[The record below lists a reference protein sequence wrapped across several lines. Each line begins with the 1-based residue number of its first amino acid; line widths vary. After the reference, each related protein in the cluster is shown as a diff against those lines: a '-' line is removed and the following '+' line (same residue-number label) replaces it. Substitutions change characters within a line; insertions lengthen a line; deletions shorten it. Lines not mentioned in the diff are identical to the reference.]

1 MTTMTD
7 PATRPSEVRVHPL
20 RWLGQRDRGFA
31 ALRRATRA
39 AIIMPAMFALGDKV
53 IGNPQVATFAAFG
66 SFAMLLLV
74 DFGGSMA
81 ERLQAEAALAVTG
94 GVFVCL
100 ATLASQTVWLA
111 AVAMAV
117 AGFGVIFAGVVSSVL
132 AGATTA
138 LLLAFILPVSLA
150 APASAVPD
158 RLAGWGMA
166 AGVALVATALLWPAP
181 VRDRLRD
188 AAAAACRALAARL
201 RAGVA
206 YHLSRMAGQFA
217 PDRDHA
223 AAQADQAVEAL
234 RSAFLATPYRPTG
247 LSTPARTTV
256 RLVDEL
262 IWLNS
267 IVIQP
272 GLHRGGVHRA
282 ALVVREAA
290 AAVLGRA
297 ADLLETRGG
306 SSDELGAALTE
317 LAAAHAKMQEGV
329 TAGLPVWSL
338 RPASDPAVA
347 GPLVGPGPS
356 VGDPAAGGEPVSE
369 FITSLDPAFR
379 AEELSYAVSL
389 IARTAG
395 LTAAAERR
403 SWRDRWLGRQPE
415 GVPGTLSAARER
427 ITSYLEPHSVWLHNS
442 LRGAAGLGLAV
453 LAARLAGVQH
463 SFWVVLGALS
473 VLRSNA
479 LNTGQDA
486 VRAMLGTVAGFIVGA
501 ALLVGI
507 GTNTTL
513 LWFLLPLAV
522 FLAGVAPACISFA
535 GGQAAFTLT
544 VVILFSILQ
553 PTGWRVGLVR
563 IEDVAIGVG
572 VSLAVGVLFWPRGAA
587 PALRQALAQ
596 AYADGAGYLA
606 STVRSGMSSGDPGIP
621 ALPAVAGDAA
631 RAAAA
636 SRRLDD
642 AFRTY
647 LAERGAKRLP
657 LADVAGL
664 VTGVAGLRL
673 EADAVLDLWRADDGR
688 AGGDVAAARQ
698 EILGIADRVTGWYDG
713 LATTL
718 ITGGELPQ
726 PLAADKAADG
736 RLIRAVR
743 RDLLD
748 NDGRATATAVRIIWT
763 GDHLDVICRQQ
774 AAIISPARD
783 AHADTRHPR
792 PRAQAGAERDPAKDE
807 HEESTENDAEQHRRA
822 DPPRLRRM
830 APGRQGPGRRGH
842 GRPLRA
848 RWGARDPGRAGPV
861 A

>member
-1 MTTMTD
+1 M
-7 PATRPSEVRVHPL
+7 PQIRLAHLRPL

-31 ALRRATRA
+31 ALRRATRT

-53 IGNPQVATFAAFG
+53 IGNPQLATFAAFG

-74 DFGGSMA
+74 DFGGPMA
-81 ERLQAEAALAVTG
+81 ERLQAQAALVVTG

-100 ATLASQTVWLA
+100 ATLASQTAWLA
-111 AVAMAV
+111 AVAMALV
-117 AGFGVIFAGVVSSVL
+117 GFGVIFAGVVSSVL

-166 AGVALVATALLWPAP
+166 GGVALVATALLWPAP
-181 VRDRLRD
+181 AHDRLRG
-188 AAAAACRALAARL
+188 AAAVACRSLAARL
-201 RAGVA
+201 HTGVA
-206 YHLSRMAGQFA
+206 YLLTGMDEQSAL
-217 PDRDHA
+217 DRDHA
-223 AAQADQAVEAL
+223 AAQAGQAVKAL
-234 RSAFLATPYRPTG
+234 RDAFLATPYRPTG

-262 IWLNS
+262 IWLNG

-272 GLHRGGVHRA
+272 RLHRDGTNRA
-282 ALVVREAA
+282 ALRVKEAA

-297 ADLLETRGG
+297 ADLLDSRGG
-306 SSDELGAALTE
+306 SSHELDAALAE

-329 TAGLPVWSL
+329 IADLPAWHL
-338 RPASDPAVA
+338 QPASDPAVA
-347 GPLVGPGPS
+347 GPPGEPEA
-356 VGDPAAGGEPVSE
+356 PASHQATGGGPVSE

-389 IARTAG
+389 IARNVE

-403 SWRDRWLGRQPE
+403 SWRERWLGRQPE

-453 LAARLAGVQH
+453 LAARLTGVQH

-486 VRAMLGTVAGFIVGA
+486 VRAILGTVAGFIVGA
-501 ALLVGI
+501 ALLAGI

-522 FLAGVAPACISFA
+522 FLAGVAPAVISFA

-544 VVILFSILQ
+544 LVILFNIIQ

-563 IEDVAIGVG
+563 IEDIALGVG
-572 VSLAVGVLFWPRGAA
+572 VSLVVGVLFWPRGAA

-606 STVRSGMSSGDPGIP
+606 STVRFGMSRGDPSTPAPP
-621 ALPAVAGDAA
+621 ALSGDAA

-657 LADVAGL
+657 LGDVAGL

-673 EADAVLDLWRADDGR
+673 EADAVLDLWRDDDGQ
-688 AGGDVAAARQ
+688 ASGDVAAARD
-698 EILGIADRVTGWYDG
+698 EILDTAERVTGWYDG
-713 LATTL
+713 LATIM

-726 PLAADKAADG
+726 PLAHDKAADG
-736 RLIRAVR
+736 RLVRGVR
-743 RDLLD
+743 RDLLTD
-748 NDGRATATAVRIIWT
+748 DGRASATAVRMIWT
-763 GDHLDVICRQQ
+763 DDHLDAVRRLQ
-774 AAIISPARD
+774 AAIISPVPA
-783 AHADTRHPR
+783 T
-792 PRAQAGAERDPAKDE
+792 AGEPAGG
-807 HEESTENDAEQHRRA
+807 RII
-822 DPPRLRRM
+822 PPL
-830 APGRQGPGRRGH
+830 PGRFLAL
-842 GRPLRA
+842 LR
-848 RWGARDPGRAGPV
+848 
-861 A
+861 

>member
-1 MTTMTD
+1 M
-7 PATRPSEVRVHPL
+7 PELRLAHLHPL

-31 ALRRATRA
+31 ALRRATRT
-39 AIIMPAMFALGDKV
+39 AIIMPAMFALGEKV
-53 IGNPQVATFAAFG
+53 IGNPQLATFAAFG

-74 DFGGSMA
+74 DFGGPMA

-100 ATLASQTVWLA
+100 ATLASQTAWLA

-117 AGFGVIFAGVVSSVL
+117 VGFGVIFAGVVSSVL

-150 APASAVPD
+150 APVSAVPD
-158 RLAGWGMA
+158 RLAGWAMA
-166 AGVALVATALLWPAP
+166 GGVALVAIALLWPAP
-181 VRDRLRD
+181 AHDRLRNT
-188 AAAAACRALAARL
+188 AAAACRALAARL
-201 RAGVA
+201 RTGVA
-206 YHLSRMAGQFA
+206 YLLSGMDEQFSL
-217 PDRDHA
+217 DRDHA

-234 RSAFLATPYRPTG
+234 RSAFLATSYRPTG

-262 IWLNS
+262 NWLNS

-272 GLHRGGVHRA
+272 GLHRDGVNRA
-282 ALVVREAA
+282 ALRVKEAA
-290 AAVLGRA
+290 AAVLDRA
-297 ADLLETRGG
+297 ADVLDARGG
-306 SSDELGAALTE
+306 SSDELDAALTE
-317 LAAAHAKMQEGV
+317 LEAAHAKMQEGV
-329 TAGLPVWSL
+329 TADLPVRSL
-338 RPASDPAVA
+338 RRT
-347 GPLVGPGPS
+347 
-356 VGDPAAGGEPVSE
+356 GDPVVAAGGEPVSE

-389 IARTAG
+389 IARNAE

-453 LAARLAGVQH
+453 LVARLTDVQH

-486 VRAMLGTVAGFIVGA
+486 VRAIVGTVAGFIVGA

-507 GTNTTL
+507 GTNTTV
-513 LWFLLPLAV
+513 LWFLLPIAV
-522 FLAGVAPACISFA
+522 FLAGVAPAVISFA

-544 VVILFSILQ
+544 LVILFNIIQ

-563 IEDVAIGVG
+563 IEDIAIGVG
-572 VSLAVGVLFWPRGAA
+572 VSLVVGVLFWPRGAA
-587 PALRQALAQ
+587 PALRQALAE
-596 AYADGAGYLA
+596 AYADVAGYLA
-606 STVRSGMSSGDPGIP
+606 STVRFGMSRGDPSTP
-621 ALPAVAGDAA
+621 ALPAPAGDAA

-673 EADAVLDLWRADDGR
+673 EADAVLDLWQGDNGQAD
-688 AGGDVAAARQ
+688 GDAAAARQ
-698 EILGIADRVTGWYDG
+698 EILGTTERVTRWYDG

-726 PLAADKAADG
+726 PLAHDKAADG
-736 RLIRAVR
+736 RLVRAVR
-743 RDLLD
+743 HDLLGD
-748 NDGRATATAVRIIWT
+748 DGRASATAVRMIWT
-763 GDHLDVICRQQ
+763 GDYLDVARRLQ
-774 AAIISPARD
+774 AAIISPAR
-783 AHADTRHPR
+783 ATAGQTKGGRIIPPLPR
-792 PRAQAGAERDPAKDE
+792 RFLAL
-807 HEESTENDAEQHRRA
+807 
-822 DPPRLRRM
+822 LR
-830 APGRQGPGRRGH
+830 
-842 GRPLRA
+842 
-848 RWGARDPGRAGPV
+848 
-861 A
+861 

>member
-1 MTTMTD
+1 MPD
-7 PATRPSEVRVHPL
+7 TRLAHLHPL

-53 IGNPQVATFAAFG
+53 IGNPQLATFAAFG

-74 DFGGSMA
+74 DFGGPMA
-81 ERLQAEAALAVTG
+81 ERLQAQAALAVTG

-117 AGFGVIFAGVVSSVL
+117 VGFGVIFAGVVSSVL

-166 AGVALVATALLWPAP
+166 GGVALVATALLWPAP
-181 VRDRLRD
+181 ARDRLRG

-206 YHLSRMAGQFA
+206 YLLSGMDGQFA
-217 PDRDHA
+217 RDRDHA
-223 AAQADQAVEAL
+223 AAQADQAVETL

-267 IVIQP
+267 VVIQP
-272 GLHRGGVHRA
+272 GLHHNGVNRA
-282 ALVVREAA
+282 ALRVKEAA
-290 AAVLGRA
+290 AAVLDRTA
-297 ADLLETRGG
+297 ALLDSRGG
-306 SSDELGAALTE
+306 STNELDTALTE
-317 LAAAHAKMQEGV
+317 LATAHAKMQEGV
-329 TAGLPVWSL
+329 TAGLLARSL

-347 GPLVGPGPS
+347 GPLAGPEPS
-356 VGDPAAGGEPVSE
+356 VSDPAAGRGPVSE

-389 IARTAG
+389 IARNVE

-427 ITSYLEPHSVWLHNS
+427 ITSYLEPHSAWLHNS

-453 LAARLAGVQH
+453 LAARLTGVQH

-486 VRAMLGTVAGFIVGA
+486 VRAMLGTAAGFIVGA
-501 ALLVGI
+501 ALLAGI

-522 FLAGVAPACISFA
+522 FLAGVAPAVISFA
-535 GGQAAFTLT
+535 AGQAAFTLT
-544 VVILFSILQ
+544 VVILFNILL

-563 IEDVAIGVG
+563 IEDVALGVG
-572 VSLAVGVLFWPRGAA
+572 VSLVVGVLFWPRGAA

-606 STVRSGMSSGDPGIP
+606 STVRSGTSRGDPSTP
-621 ALPAVAGDAA
+621 ALPALADDAA

-642 AFRTY
+642 AFRTF
-647 LAERGAKRLP
+647 LAESGAKRLP
-657 LADVAGL
+657 LADMAGL

-673 EADAVLDLWRADDGR
+673 EADAVLDLWRGDDGQ
-688 AGGDVAAARQ
+688 AGGDVAAARH
-698 EILGIADRVTGWYDG
+698 EILGMAERVTGWYDG
-713 LATTL
+713 LATTM

-726 PLAADKAADG
+726 PLAPDEADDG
-736 RLIRAVR
+736 RLVQAVR
-743 RDLLD
+743 RDLLGD
-748 NDGRATATAVRIIWT
+748 DGRASATAVRMIWT
-763 GDHLDVICRQQ
+763 GDHLDVVRRQQ
-774 AAIISPARD
+774 AAIISPAR
-783 AHADTRHPR
+783 ATAGHP
-792 PRAQAGAERDPAKDE
+792 AGDRIIPP
-807 HEESTENDAEQHRRA
+807 
-822 DPPRLRRM
+822 PPRRFLELLR
-830 APGRQGPGRRGH
+830 
-842 GRPLRA
+842 
-848 RWGARDPGRAGPV
+848 
-861 A
+861 

>member
-1 MTTMTD
+1 MPDMRL
-7 PATRPSEVRVHPL
+7 AHLHPL

-31 ALRRATRA
+31 ALRRATRT
-39 AIIMPAMFALGDKV
+39 AIIMPALFALGDKV
-53 IGNPQVATFAAFG
+53 IGNPQLATFAAFG

-74 DFGGSMA
+74 DFGGPMA
-81 ERLQAEAALAVTG
+81 ERLQAQAALAVTG

-117 AGFGVIFAGVVSSVL
+117 VGFGVIFAGVVSSVL

-150 APASAVPD
+150 APPSAVPD
-158 RLAGWGMA
+158 RLAGWGIA
-166 AGVALVATALLWPAP
+166 AGVALGATAFLWPAP
-181 VRDRLRD
+181 ARDRLRG

-201 RAGVA
+201 RAGIA
-206 YHLSRMAGQFA
+206 YLLSGMDKQFA
-217 PDRDHA
+217 LDRDHA
-223 AAQADQAVEAL
+223 VVQADQAVEAL
-234 RSAFLATPYRPTG
+234 RSAFLAMPYRPTG
-247 LSTPARTTV
+247 LSAPARTTV

-272 GLHRGGVHRA
+272 GLHRDGVSRA
-282 ALVVREAA
+282 ALRVKEAA
-290 AAVLGRA
+290 AAVLDRA
-297 ADLLETRGG
+297 ADLLDARGG
-306 SSDELGAALTE
+306 SSDGLDAALTE
-317 LAAAHAKMQEGV
+317 LAAAHAKLQEGV
-329 TAGLPVWSL
+329 TAGLPVRSP
-338 RPASDPAVA
+338 RPASE
-347 GPLVGPGPS
+347 
-356 VGDPAAGGEPVSE
+356 PAAGGEPVSE
-369 FITSLDPAFR
+369 FVTSLDPAFR

-389 IARTAG
+389 VARNVE

-403 SWRDRWLGRQPE
+403 SWRERWLGRQPE
-415 GVPGTLSAARER
+415 GLPGTLSAARER

-453 LAARLAGVQH
+453 LVARLTGVQH

-486 VRAMLGTVAGFIVGA
+486 VRAMLGTVAGFILGA

-513 LWFLLPLAV
+513 LWFLLPVAV
-522 FLAGVAPACISFA
+522 FLAGVAPAVISFA

-544 VVILFSILQ
+544 LVILFNILQ

-572 VSLAVGVLFWPRGAA
+572 VSLVVGVLFWPRGAA
-587 PALRQALAQ
+587 PALRQALAE

-606 STVRSGMSSGDPGIP
+606 STVRFGTSRGDPSAP
-621 ALPAVAGDAA
+621 ALPALAGDAA

-647 LAERGAKRLP
+647 LAERGAKPFP

-673 EADAVLDLWRADDGR
+673 EADAVLDLWRGDDGQ
-688 AGGDVAAARQ
+688 AGGDVAAARH
-698 EILGIADRVTGWYDG
+698 EILGIAERVTGWYDG
-713 LATTL
+713 LATIML
-718 ITGGELPQ
+718 TGGELSQ
-726 PLAADKAADG
+726 PLAHDKAADG
-736 RLIRAVR
+736 RLVRAVR
-743 RDLLD
+743 RDLLGD
-748 NDGRATATAVRIIWT
+748 DGTASATAVRMIWT
-763 GDHLDVICRQQ
+763 GDHLDVVRRLQ
-774 AAIISPARD
+774 AAIISPAR
-783 AHADTRHPR
+783 ATAGQSAGGPIIPPLPR
-792 PRAQAGAERDPAKDE
+792 RFL
-807 HEESTENDAEQHRRA
+807 TL
-822 DPPRLRRM
+822 LR
-830 APGRQGPGRRGH
+830 
-842 GRPLRA
+842 
-848 RWGARDPGRAGPV
+848 
-861 A
+861 

>member
-1 MTTMTD
+1 VKGGLWHMPGMRL
-7 PATRPSEVRVHPL
+7 AHLHPV
-20 RWLGQRDRGFA
+20 RWLGQRDRDFA
-31 ALRRATRA
+31 ALRRAART
-39 AIIMPAMFALGDKV
+39 AIVMPAMFAVGDKV

-74 DFGGSMA
+74 DFGGPMA

-100 ATLASQTVWLA
+100 ATLASQTAWLA

-117 AGFGVIFAGVVSSVL
+117 VAFGVIFAGVVSSVL

-158 RLAGWGMA
+158 RLAGWAMA
-166 AGVALVATALLWPAP
+166 GGAALVAIAFLWPAP
-181 VRDRLRD
+181 ARNRLRG
-188 AAAAACRALAARL
+188 AAATACRALAARL
-201 RAGVA
+201 RAGLA
-206 YHLSRMAGQFA
+206 YLLSDMDGQFA
-217 PDRDHA
+217 LDRKHA
-223 AAQADQAVEAL
+223 TAQADQAVEAL
-234 RSAFLATPYRPTG
+234 RRTFLATPYRPTG

-262 IWLNS
+262 NWLNS

-272 GLHRGGVHRA
+272 GLHRYGVNRA
-282 ALVVREAA
+282 PLRVKEAA
-290 AAVLGRA
+290 AAVLDRA
-297 ADLLETRGG
+297 ADLLDATGG
-306 SSDELGAALTE
+306 SSDELDAALTE
-317 LAAAHAKMQEGV
+317 LAAAHAKMQEGL
-329 TAGLPVWSL
+329 TTDLPVRSL
-338 RPASDPAVA
+338 QPASDPAAA
-347 GPLVGPGPS
+347 GP
-356 VGDPAAGGEPVSE
+356 AGGPEPSASDPTAGEGPVGE
-369 FITSLDPAFR
+369 FISSLDPAFR

-389 IARTAG
+389 IARNVE

-403 SWRDRWLGRQPE
+403 SWQDQWLGRQPE

-453 LAARLAGVQH
+453 LAARLTDVQH

-486 VRAMLGTVAGFIVGA
+486 VRAMLGTLAGFIIGA
-501 ALLVGI
+501 ALLIGI

-522 FLAGVAPACISFA
+522 FLAGAAPAVISFA

-544 VVILFSILQ
+544 LVILFNIIQ

-572 VSLAVGVLFWPRGAA
+572 VSLVVGVLFWPRGAA
-587 PALRQALAQ
+587 PALRQALAE
-596 AYADGAGYLA
+596 AYTAATAYLV
-606 STVRSGMSSGDPGIP
+606 STVRFGTSRGDPSAP
-621 ALPAVAGDAA
+621 ALPALADDAA

-647 LAERGAKRLP
+647 LAERGAKRFS

-664 VTGVAGLRL
+664 VNGVVGLRL
-673 EADAVLDLWRADDGR
+673 EADAILDLWRADDGQ
-688 AGGDVAAARQ
+688 AGGDVAAARH
-698 EILGIADRVTGWYDG
+698 ELLGTAEHIASWYDR
-713 LATTL
+713 LATTI
-718 ITGGELPQ
+718 ITGGELPE
-726 PLAADKAADG
+726 PLAHDTAADA
-736 RLIRAVR
+736 RLVRAVR
-743 RDLLD
+743 RDLLGD
-748 NDGRATATAVRIIWT
+748 DGRASATAIRMIWT
-763 GDHLDVICRQQ
+763 SDHLDVVRRQQ
-774 AAIISPARD
+774 AAILSPAR
-783 AHADTRHPR
+783 AT
-792 PRAQAGAERDPAKDE
+792 AGQPEGGRII
-807 HEESTENDAEQHRRA
+807 
-822 DPPRLRRM
+822 PPLRRRFL
-830 APGRQGPGRRGH
+830 A
-842 GRPLRA
+842 LSEKK
-848 RWGARDPGRAGPV
+848 
-861 A
+861 

>member
-1 MTTMTD
+1 M
-7 PATRPSEVRVHPL
+7 
-20 RWLGQRDRGFA
+20 
-31 ALRRATRA
+31 
-39 AIIMPAMFALGDKV
+39 
-53 IGNPQVATFAAFG
+53 
-66 SFAMLLLV
+66 
-74 DFGGSMA
+74 
-81 ERLQAEAALAVTG
+81 TG

-100 ATLASQTVWLA
+100 ATLASRTVWLA

-150 APASAVPD
+150 VPASAVPG
-158 RLAGWGMA
+158 RLVGWGMA
-166 AGVALVATALLWPAP
+166 AGAALVAVALLWPAP
-181 VRDRLRD
+181 ARDRLRG

-201 RAGVA
+201 HAGA
-206 YHLSRMAGQFA
+206 ANLLSGMDGPCAR
-217 PDRDHA
+217 DRDHA
-223 AAQADQAVEAL
+223 AAQADQAVQAL

-262 IWLNS
+262 IWLDS
-267 IVIQP
+267 ILIQP
-272 GLHRGGVHRA
+272 GLHRDGVPRA
-282 ALVVREAA
+282 ALRVRQAA

-297 ADLLETRGG
+297 ADLLDCRGG
-306 SSDELGAALTE
+306 SSDELDAALAG
-317 LAAAHAKMQEGV
+317 LAAAHAELQEGV
-329 TAGLPVWSL
+329 TAGLPARSP
-338 RPASDPAVA
+338 RPAGDPAVA
-347 GPLVGPGPS
+347 GPGGPEPPAS
-356 VGDPAAGGEPVSE
+356 DPAAGEEPASE
-369 FITSLDPAFR
+369 VITALDPAFR

-403 SWRDRWLGRQPE
+403 SWRERWLGRQPA

-442 LRGAAGLGLAV
+442 VRGAAGLGLAV
-453 LAARLAGVQH
+453 LAARLTGVQH
-463 SFWVVLGALS
+463 AFWVVLGALS

-486 VRAMLGTVAGFIVGA
+486 VRAMAGTAAGFIVGA
-501 ALLVGI
+501 ALLAGI

-544 VVILFSILQ
+544 VVILFNILQ
-553 PTGWRVGLVR
+553 PAGWRVGLVR
-563 IEDVAIGVG
+563 IEDVALGAG
-572 VSLAVGVLFWPRGAA
+572 VSLVVGVLFWPRGAA
-587 PALRQALAQ
+587 AALRRALAE

-606 STVRSGMSSGDPGIP
+606 STVRSGTSRGDPGPP

-647 LAERGAKRLP
+647 LAERGAKRFP

-673 EADAVLDLWRADDGR
+673 EADAVLDLWRGCDGPS
-688 AGGDVAAARQ
+688 GGDA
-698 EILGIADRVTGWYDG
+698 
-713 LATTL
+713 
-718 ITGGELPQ
+718 
-726 PLAADKAADG
+726 G
-736 RLIRAVR
+736 RRPPGDPGHRGPRHRLVR
-743 RDLLD
+743 RS
-748 NDGRATATAVRIIWT
+748 R
-763 GDHLDVICRQQ
+763 DHPD
-774 AAIISPARD
+774 
-783 AHADTRHPR
+783 
-792 PRAQAGAERDPAKDE
+792 
-807 HEESTENDAEQHRRA
+807 HRR
-822 DPPRLRRM
+822 
-830 APGRQGPGRRGH
+830 
-842 GRPLRA
+842 
-848 RWGARDPGRAGPV
+848 
-861 A
+861 